1 MSGSQTLCRR
11 PPSRLRTMQIALMS
25 GWLAVGLG
33 GCANLT
39 LPSRVEYIPA
49 DRAVMPLS
57 KGQPAPADGWYVP
70 PAVLQE
76 MIPFLDEKYRQ
87 VEDLEPAP
95 QSSSQ
100 TNEKGK
106 RP

>member
-1 MSGSQTLCRR
+1 MNEFQTSCRQ
-11 PPSRLRTMQIALMS
+11 PPSRLRKTRIALIA
-25 GWLAVGLG
+25 GCLAVGLA
-33 GCANLT
+33 GCANLN
-39 LPSRVEYIPA
+39 LPNRVEYIPA

-76 MIPFLDEKYRQ
+76 MVPYLDEKYRK

-95 QSSSQ
+95 KS
-100 TNEKGK
+100 TNTTEE
-106 RP
+106 RTNP

>member
-1 MSGSQTLCRR
+1 M
-11 PPSRLRTMQIALMS
+11 PIALI
-25 GWLAVGLG
+25 GGCLAVALG
-33 GCANLT
+33 GCANLN

-76 MIPFLDEKYRQ
+76 MVPYLDEKYRKA
-87 VEDLEPAP
+87 EDLDPAP
-95 QSSSQ
+95 QPSSPPNKNGTTS
-100 TNEKGK
+100 
-106 RP
+106 

>member
-1 MSGSQTLCRR
+1 MNGFQISCRLL
-11 PPSRLRTMQIALMS
+11 PSRLRKMQIALIS
-25 GWLAVGLG
+25 GWLAVGLA
-33 GCANLT
+33 GCANLNR
-39 LPSRVEYIPA
+39 PDRIEYIPA

-76 MIPFLDEKYRQ
+76 IVPYLDEKYRN

-95 QSSSQ
+95 ESSNA
-100 TNEKGK
+100 TGERKT
-106 RP
+106 P

>member
-1 MSGSQTLCRR
+1 MSGSQKLCRL
-11 PPSRLRTMQIALMS
+11 PPNRLRKMQIVLMS
-25 GWLAVGLG
+25 GWLAVGLA

-76 MIPFLDEKYRQ
+76 MIPYLDEKYRKA
-87 VEDLEPAP
+87 EDLEPAP
-95 QSSSQ
+95 KPSPQ
-100 TNEKGK
+100 EDKKGATS
-106 RP
+106 